1 MVLVN
6 PFFQKINL
14 IPSSAPRVDLK
25 PLPEHLR
32 YEFLGSYNTYPVI
45 VSSRL
50 TPMEIDRLL
59 EILRRYRAVIGYS
72 IDDMKGI
79 RPTVCMHR
87 IFLED
92 DVKPTREHQRRLNP
106 HLQEVVKKEV
116 LKLLGANIIYPI
128 SDSQ

>member
-1 MVLVN
+1 MILYYT
-6 PFFQKINL
+6 
-14 IPSSAPRVDLK
+14 SSAPKVDLK
-25 PLPEHLR
+25 PEHLR
-32 YEFLGSYNTYPVI
+32 YEFIGSDNTYPVI

-50 TPMEIDRLL
+50 TPTEIDRLL

-79 RPTVCMHR
+79 SPTVCMHR

-106 HLQEVVKKEV
+106 HLQ
-116 LKLLGANIIYPI
+116 
-128 SDSQ
+128 

>member
-1 MVLVN
+1 M
-6 PFFQKINL
+6 
-14 IPSSAPRVDLK
+14 
-25 PLPEHLR
+25 R
-32 YEFLGSYNTYPVI
+32 YEFIGSDNTYPVI

-79 RPTVCMHR
+79 SPTVCMHR

-106 HLQEVVKKEV
+106 HLQEVV
-116 LKLLGANIIYPI
+116 
-128 SDSQ
+128 